1 MQAGRRYIF
10 IILAINR
17 HLDFDLGTIL
27 FLNHESSMRSNV
39 TDKLESENWTLSKQ
53 TNLGLTELAS
63 FCDQLVNGS
72 QTMNEKQTWLLTISG
87 MTGSFVWNIPYELVW
102 ICKFRSLQIW
112 CLQLFSPFCHFHF
125 WCPIHTCSGV
135 SINLHRYKFLR
146 FYWERK
152 PSGIRPR
159 SHFNYF

>member
-1 MQAGRRYIF
+1 MCCPTCKQAGVIF
-10 IILAINR
+10 LLNFQLIVTS
-17 HLDFDLGTIL
+17 DFYLRTIL
-27 FLNHESSMRSNV
+27 FLNHEV

-72 QTMNEKQTWLLTISG
+72 PTMNEKQTWLLTISG
-87 MTGSFVWNIPYELVW
+87 MTGSFVWNIPYELVQT
-102 ICKFRSLQIW
+102 CNFRSLQIW
-112 CLQLFSPFCHFHF
+112 CLQSFFPFCQFHF

-135 SINLHRYKFLR
+135 SINLNRYNFLR

-152 PSGIRPR
+152 PS
-159 SHFNYF
+159 YK